1 MVKMRYVRFVLLL
14 LLIVPLVSSGQ
25 VLRLPPYTTS
35 GQFLEQ
41 QIIADTGSAEW
52 KAKTRIYELQRDG
65 LYLTQTTFAVRGGR
79 KLFLQANDSAA
90 ARPRIM
96 LYPSATTGN
105 PTLPWNLTGGDI
117 ELRNV
122 IVTGYFE
129 PVDTNIRNLQGN
141 IIRVQTTAGGNIT
154 VDSCILKSSSG
165 QIIRTEA
172 ATANI
177 KVTNSV
183 FADMG
188 FLKKSDLGAGKFIDL
203 REVSCDTLIITN
215 NTFVNFQDRIIRHYN
230 LSGVGA
236 TLPINYLK
244 FDHNTLVNGMSFHG
258 LLSLGSLGDA
268 AIITNNLLLDPFAL
282 GEDTTN
288 TVRGIEF
295 GRTNETYPNGN
306 NRLVWTFSAPNST
319 TTWDVRNNYWALSDS
334 GQAFLNEEAAYLRDS
349 IAVIGV
355 DKLLGPGSPLSYHI
369 YSKVDSATAFIKL
382 SSLSFGNIPSFAKML
397 RLCRWYLYYPSYRAK
412 LNSSALFVDSLHHY
426 DRKSWEYYDG
436 TLDCSFYSSVDLS
449 HAGTDGQ
456 IIGDTRWTWKGIV
469 HGAFVASPTAIDF
482 DSVVVGASKVDSV
495 FVTNTG
501 AYTAL
506 VLDTVKST
514 SAEFT
519 VTPASANIAVGGTQK
534 FTVTFTPASIGSKS
548 ASIVFIQNAAAQK
561 DTVAVSG
568 AGKTSVGVT
577 DAELNLPKVYQLHNN
592 YPNPFNPSTVI
603 SYDLP
608 CQSKVVLRVYS
619 LLGQEVATL
628 VDGVQEA
635 GYYHMT
641 WGTQRNG
648 GKSLASGVYLF
659 RISAHSTA
667 KAGRMF
673 VQVKKMLLIK

>member
-1 MVKMRYVRFVLLL
+1 MVKMRYVWFVLLL

-52 KAKTRIYELQRDG
+52 KAETRIYELQRDG
-65 LYLTQTTFAVRGGR
+65 LYLTQATFAVRGGR

-122 IVTGYFE
+122 IVSGYFE

-154 VDSCILKSSSG
+154 IDSCILKSSSG

-188 FLKKSDLGAGKFIDL
+188 YLKKSDLGAGKFIDL
-203 REVSCDTLIITN
+203 REVSCDTLIIAN

-230 LSGVGA
+230 LSGVGT
-236 TLPINYLK
+236 TLPIGYLK

-258 LLSLGSLGDA
+258 MLSLGSLGNT
-268 AIITNNLLLDPFAL
+268 AIITNNLLLNPFAL

-295 GRTNETYPNGN
+295 GRTTETYPNGN
-306 NRLVWTFSAPNST
+306 NRLVWTFSAPNTT

-334 GQAFLNEEAAYLRDS
+334 GQAFLNEEAAYLHDS

-382 SSLSFGNIPSFAKML
+382 SGLSFGNTPSFAKML
-397 RLCRWYLYYPSYRAK
+397 RLCRWYLYYPSYRSK
-412 LNSSALFVDSLHHY
+412 LNSSVLFIDSLHHY
-426 DRKSWEYYDG
+426 DRKSWEYYDD
-436 TLDCSFYSSVDLS
+436 TLDCSFYSSVNLS
-449 HAGTDGQ
+449 NAGTDGQ
-456 IIGDTRWTWKGIV
+456 VIGDTRWTWKGIV
-469 HGAFVASPTAIDF
+469 HGAFTASPTAINF
-482 DSVVVGASKVDSV
+482 DTVVVSANKVDSV

-501 AYTAL
+501 AYNAL
-506 VLDTVKST
+506 VIDTVKST
-514 SAEFT
+514 SAEFA
-519 VTPASANIAVGGTQK
+519 VTPTSANIAVGARQK
-534 FTVTFTPASIGSKS
+534 FTVTFTPASIGAKS
-548 ASIVFIQNAAAQK
+548 GSIVFIQNTAAQR
-561 DTVAVSG
+561 DSVAVSG
-568 AGKTSVGVT
+568 TGKTSVGVV
-577 DAELNLPKVYQLHNN
+577 DIAQNLPKVYQLHNN

-608 CQSKVVLRVYS
+608 NQSKVVLRVYS

-641 WGTQRNG
+641 WGAQQNG

-659 RISAHSTA
+659 RISAQSTG
-667 KAGRMF
+667 KAGQAF
-673 VQVKKMLLIK
+673 VQVRKMLLIK